1 MKILE
6 ITKLYEEFDIRPTRT
21 VDARGNPMG
30 YEVFDKDSPRSAV
43 QTFTGGDAE
52 GKAEEFRDRENAKLR
67 QRQQPTQQQSDPKPE
82 PTNDKP
88 KKKKPNKLTRF
99 IKSGGVAGTAVS
111 VLVLASEAGNIAKRY
126 NTLEELYTKYNC
138 NPQSEIEQDTINQ
151 AVKNLRQ
158 EISNSWV
165 DAISGIIG
173 GLIGATMAARLL
185 GAVPGIGW
193 VAGLVGGVLGT
204 IVLQELSDYL
214 VSDKIKNLISD
225 WFQGEMLAFVE
236 DSCATTVNSSMYSEN
251 TNQSSQAEQKLKAIG
266 KQLKDKVKSNPELMQ
281 KIKQAK
287 QAAS

>member
-1 MKILE
+1 
-6 ITKLYEEFDIRPTRT
+6 
-21 VDARGNPMG
+21 
-30 YEVFDKDSPRSAV
+30 
-43 QTFTGGDAE
+43 
-52 GKAEEFRDRENAKLR
+52 
-67 QRQQPTQQQSDPKPE
+67 
-82 PTNDKP
+82 
-88 KKKKPNKLTRF
+88 
-99 IKSGGVAGTAVS
+99 
-111 VLVLASEAGNIAKRY
+111 
-126 NTLEELYTKYNC
+126 
-138 NPQSEIEQDTINQ
+138 
-151 AVKNLRQ
+151 
-158 EISNSWV
+158 
-165 DAISGIIG
+165 
-173 GLIGATMAARLL
+173 MAARLL

-251 TNQSSQAEQKLKAIG
+251 TSQGSQAEQKLKAIG